1 MQNIIPADAIQP
13 ASLHPTSDATALVG
27 LRIALERTIDVP
39 CGECGQTSVVIG
51 AGTGPHVASLHC
63 ASCNRHRGWLPK
75 AAVNFLATTV
85 TLFGKPA
92 EPITISN
99 SQFATANGAAPL
111 GAIAASTSAP

>member
-1 MQNIIPADAIQP
+1 MSNDDN
-13 ASLHPTSDATALVG
+13 PTSVQASLVG

-39 CGECGQTSVVIG
+39 CGNCGQTSVVIG
-51 AGTGPHVASLHC
+51 AGIGPHVTSLHC
-63 ASCNRHRGWLPK
+63 ASCDRNRGWLPK
-75 AAVNFLATTV
+75 AVVNFLAATV

-99 SQFATANGAAPL
+99 SQFATANGAAPF